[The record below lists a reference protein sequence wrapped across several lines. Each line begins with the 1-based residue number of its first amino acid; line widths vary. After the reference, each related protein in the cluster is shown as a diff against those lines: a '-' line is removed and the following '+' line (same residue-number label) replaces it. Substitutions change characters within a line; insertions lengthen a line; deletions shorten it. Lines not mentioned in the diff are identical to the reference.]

1 MHSLEGISFFQKPET
16 YLLFGS
22 DSKQNA
28 HLLSCTV
35 RSWEQSQQNTQESSN
50 IMEVNAS
57 VWMNEWMNEQIKKL
71 KSNNKKIK
79 RQHKLNRSWESSSF
93 HATV

>member
-1 MHSLEGISFFQKPET
+1 MHSLEGISVAFQKPET

-57 VWMNEWMNEQIKKL
+57 VWMNEWMNEQIKKT
-71 KSNNKKIK
+71 KKQQQK
-79 RQHKLNRSWESSSF
+79 N
-93 HATV
+93 